1 MSMRADWMWMDGE
14 FVPWDEAKVHVF
26 AHALHY
32 GSSVFEGIRAYAT
45 PQGPA
50 VFRLHEH
57 MVRFVNSARIMRI
70 DLPYTVEELE
80 QAVLETI
87 AKNKLDA
94 CYIRPLA
101 FRGYERLGLDGR
113 GCPVHVIIGT
123 VPWGTYLGEEALTQG
138 VDVMVSSWRRYA
150 PNTAASVAKIGGQYV
165 NSQFSAMEAHDLGYH
180 EAIVLDVYG
189 YVAEGS
195 GENIFMVKDGKIYT
209 PPVYQS
215 ILPGITRDSVMTLA
229 RDLGYEVYEQPIS
242 RDMLYIADELFFTG
256 TAAEITPIRSVDRIP
271 IGSGSRGPITKRLQE
286 EFFAIVRGEKPDR
299 HGWLRFV
306 YESVPAPEG
315 G

>member
-1 MSMRADWMWMDGE
+1 MPMKADWMWMDGE
-14 FVPWDEAKVHVF
+14 FVPWEDAKVHVF
-26 AHALHY
+26 THALHY

-45 PQGPA
+45 KQGPA
-50 VFRLHEH
+50 VFRLHDH
-57 MVRFVNSARIMRI
+57 MVRFMHSARTMRME
-70 DLPYTVEELE
+70 LPYTVEELE
-80 QAVLETI
+80 QAVVDTI

-101 FRGYERLGLDGR
+101 FRGYEKLGLDGR
-113 GCPVHVIIGT
+113 GCPVQVIIGT

-138 VDVMVSSWRRYA
+138 VDVMVSTWRRYA
-150 PNTAASVAKIGGQYV
+150 PGTAAATAKIGGQYV

-195 GENIFMVKDGKIYT
+195 GENVVMVKDGALFT
-209 PPVYQS
+209 PPVSQS
-215 ILPGITRDSVMTLA
+215 ILAGITRASVMALA
-229 RDLGYEVYEQPIS
+229 RDLGYEIHEHPLS
-242 RDMLYIADELFFTG
+242 RDILYQADELFFCG

-271 IGSGSRGPITKRLQE
+271 IGSGSRGPITQALQE
-286 EFFAIVRGEKPDR
+286 EFFAITKGEKPDR

-306 YESVPAPEG
+306 YE
-315 G
+315 

>member
-1 MSMRADWMWMDGE
+1 MPMKADWMWMDGE

-26 AHALHY
+26 THALHY

-45 PQGPA
+45 PRGPA

-57 MVRFVNSARIMRI
+57 MVRFEHSARVLRME
-70 DLPYTVEELE
+70 LPYTVEELE
-80 QAVLETI
+80 EAVVATI

-101 FRGYERLGLDGR
+101 FRGYEALGLDGR
-113 GCPVHVIIGT
+113 KCPVQVIIGT

-138 VDVMVSSWRRYA
+138 VDVMVSTWRRYA
-150 PNTAASVAKIGGQYV
+150 PGTAASTAKIGGQYV

-180 EAIVLDVYG
+180 EAIVLDIYG

-195 GENIFMVKDGKIYT
+195 GENIFLVKDGKLYT
-209 PPVYQS
+209 PPVSQS
-215 ILPGITRDSVMTLA
+215 ILAGITRDSVMTIA
-229 RDLGYEVYEQPIS
+229 RDLGFEVHEHPIS
-242 RDMLYIADELFFTG
+242 RDMLYSADELFFCG
-256 TAAEITPIRSVDRIP
+256 TAAEVTPIRSVDRIP
-271 IGSGSRGPITKRLQE
+271 IGSGTRGPITKQIQE
-286 EFFAIVRGEKPDR
+286 EFFAITKGEKPDR

-306 YESVPAPEG
+306 YD
-315 G
+315 

>member
-1 MSMRADWMWMDGE
+1 MPMRADWMWMDGE

-32 GSSVFEGIRAYAT
+32 GTSVFEGLRAYAT
-45 PQGPA
+45 ERGPA

-57 MVRFVNSARIMRI
+57 MVRFHHSARVMRI
-70 DLPYTVEELE
+70 DLPYSVEELE
-80 QAVLETI
+80 QAVLDTI

-113 GCPVHVIIGT
+113 GCPVQVIIGT

-138 VDVMVSSWRRYA
+138 VDVMVSTWRRYA
-150 PNTAASVAKIGGQYV
+150 PGTAAATAKIGGQYV

-195 GENIFMVKDGKIYT
+195 GENIFLVKDGVLYT
-209 PPVYQS
+209 PPVSQS
-215 ILPGITRDSVMTLA
+215 ILAGITRDSVMTLA
-229 RDLGYEVYEQPIS
+229 RDLGYEVVEHPIG
-242 RDMLYIADELFFTG
+242 RDMLYQADELFFCG
-256 TAAEITPIRSVDRIP
+256 TAAEVTPIRSVDRIP
-271 IGSGSRGPITKRLQE
+271 IGSGTRGPITKAIQE
-286 EFFAIVRGEKPDR
+286 EFFAITQGKKPDR

-306 YESVPAPEG
+306 YEE
-315 G
+315 

>member
-1 MSMRADWMWMDGE
+1 MKADWMWMDGE
-14 FVPWDEAKVHVF
+14 FVPWEDAKVHVF
-26 AHALHY
+26 THALHY

-45 PQGPA
+45 KQGPA
-50 VFRLHEH
+50 VFRLHDH
-57 MVRFVNSARIMRI
+57 MVRFMHSARTMRME
-70 DLPYTVEELE
+70 LPYTVEELE
-80 QAVLETI
+80 QAVVDTI

-101 FRGYERLGLDGR
+101 FRGYEKLGLDGR
-113 GCPVHVIIGT
+113 GCPVQVIIGT

-138 VDVMVSSWRRYA
+138 VDVMVSTWRRYA
-150 PNTAASVAKIGGQYV
+150 PGTAAATAKIGGQYV

-195 GENIFMVKDGKIYT
+195 GENVVMVKDGALFT
-209 PPVYQS
+209 PPVSQS
-215 ILPGITRDSVMTLA
+215 ILAGITRASVMALA
-229 RDLGYEVYEQPIS
+229 RDLGYEIHEHPLS
-242 RDMLYIADELFFTG
+242 RDILYQADELFFCG

-271 IGSGSRGPITKRLQE
+271 IGSGSRGPITQALQE
-286 EFFAIVRGEKPDR
+286 EFFAITKGEKPDR

-306 YESVPAPEG
+306 YE
-315 G
+315 

>member
-1 MSMRADWMWMDGE
+1 MPMRADWMWMDGE

-32 GSSVFEGIRAYAT
+32 GTSVFEGIRAYQT
-45 PQGPA
+45 PKGPA

-80 QAVLETI
+80 QAVVDTI

-101 FRGYERLGLDGR
+101 FRGYDRLGLDGR
-113 GCPVHVIIGT
+113 TCPVQVIIGT
-123 VPWGTYLGEEALTQG
+123 VPWGTYLGEEALTKG
-138 VDVMVSSWRRYA
+138 VDVMVSTWRRYA
-150 PNTAASVAKIGGQYV
+150 PGTAASVAKIGGQYV

-195 GENIFMVKDGKIYT
+195 GENIFMVKDGKLYT
-209 PPVYQS
+209 PPVSQS
-215 ILPGITRDSVMTLA
+215 ILAGITRDSIMTLA
-229 RDLGYEVYEQPIS
+229 RDMGIEVYEHPIS
-242 RDMLYIADELFFTG
+242 RDMLYNADELFFCG
-256 TAAEITPIRSVDRIP
+256 TAAEVTPIRSVDRIP
-271 IGSGSRGPITKRLQE
+271 IGNGGRGPITKALQE
-286 EFFAIVRGEKPDR
+286 EFFAITKGEKPDR
-299 HGWLRFV
+299 HGWLRYV
-306 YESVPAPEG
+306 YE
-315 G
+315 

>member
-1 MSMRADWMWMDGE
+1 MPMKADWMWMDGE

-45 PQGPA
+45 KRGPA

-57 MVRFVNSARIMRI
+57 MVRFAHSARTMRME
-70 DLPYTVEELE
+70 LPYSVEELE
-80 QAVLETI
+80 QAVVDTI
-87 AKNKLDA
+87 AKNKLEA

-101 FRGYERLGLDGR
+101 FRGYEKLGLDGR
-113 GCPVHVIIGT
+113 GCPVQVIIGT
-123 VPWGTYLGEEALTQG
+123 VPWGTYLGEDALTNG
-138 VDVMVSSWRRYA
+138 VDVMVSTWRRYA
-150 PNTAASVAKIGGQYV
+150 PGTAASTAKIGGQYV

-195 GENIFMVKDGKIYT
+195 GENVFVVKDGALYT
-209 PPVYQS
+209 PPVSQS
-215 ILPGITRDSVMTLA
+215 ILAGITRASIMTLA
-229 RDLGYEVYEQPIS
+229 QDLGYAVYEHPIS
-242 RDMLYIADELFFTG
+242 RDMLYQADEIFFCG
-256 TAAEITPIRSVDRIP
+256 TAAEVTPIRSVDRIP
-271 IGSGSRGPITKRLQE
+271 IGNGSRGPITKALQE
-286 EFFAIVRGEKPDR
+286 EFFAITKGEKPDR

-306 YESVPAPEG
+306 YD
-315 G
+315 

>member
-1 MSMRADWMWMDGE
+1 MPMRADWMWMDGE

-32 GSSVFEGIRAYAT
+32 GTSVFEGLRAYAT
-45 PQGPA
+45 KQGPA

-57 MVRFVNSARIMRI
+57 MVRFHHSARVMRI
-70 DLPYTVEELE
+70 ELPYTVEELE
-80 QAVLETI
+80 QAVIDTV
-87 AKNKLDA
+87 AKNNLQA

-113 GCPVHVIIGT
+113 GCPVQVIIGA
-123 VPWGTYLGEEALTQG
+123 VAWGTYLGEEALTKG

-150 PNTAASVAKIGGQYV
+150 PGTAAATAKIGGQYV
-165 NSQFSAMEAHDLGYH
+165 NSQFTAMEAHDLGYH

-195 GENIFMVKDGKIYT
+195 GENVFMVKDGKLYT
-209 PPVYQS
+209 PPVSQS
-215 ILPGITRDSVMTLA
+215 ILAGITRDSVMTIA
-229 RDLGYEVYEQPIS
+229 RDLGYEVHEHPIS
-242 RDMLYIADELFFTG
+242 RDMLYQADELFFCG

-271 IGSGSRGPITKRLQE
+271 IGNGGRGPITQAIQE
-286 EFFAIVRGEKPDR
+286 EFFAITQGKKPDR
-299 HGWLRFV
+299 HGWLRLV
-306 YESVPAPEG
+306 YG
-315 G
+315 